1 LDTVIY
7 SWDIDQN
14 RGGKVLNKGGAAQA
28 KQVYNF
34 RNNQIPYYRVL
45 EILESSDSLVLLPK
59 EGELTRIQ
67 RFPATGNSIT
77 YTFDATNKLIKV
89 EAPASKQKLVFSDY
103 VLENGFSNSATVTL
117 FVNDALATEEKIKN
131 WKYNFTPEQNQ
142 FNLPQGYT
150 LTARGTPSVSEI
162 AKDIY
167 LIDHIGGDRNVLF
180 VNMDEYIV
188 VIEAPL
194 SSETSKDII
203 SRINETIPG
212 KPVKYVFATHYHNDH
227 TGGLRQYAFEDATL
241 LMAEHTTEYVNDLLS
256 AKQPD
261 DFGSS
266 NKKANIQ
273 TFKNKLELKDKNH
286 HIIFYEVPN
295 THADGMALAYFPKE
309 KIIYQGDLLS
319 VPLDGSLPY
328 SIPAIEEMQ
337 DFIQKNKIT
346 YNRMIGH
353 HGLNNITPEMVKQI
367 LNYKKK

>member
-1 LDTVIY
+1 
-7 SWDIDQN
+7 
-14 RGGKVLNKGGAAQA
+14 
-28 KQVYNF
+28 
-34 RNNQIPYYRVL
+34 VL
-45 EILESSDSLVLLPK
+45 EIYETKDSLVLHSGD
-59 EGELTRIQ
+59 GEYTQIQ
-67 RFPATGNSIT
+67 RFPATGNPVV
-77 YTFDATNKLIKV
+77 YTFDATNKLITV
-89 EAPASKQKLVFSDY
+89 DAPASKQKIVFSDY
-103 VLENGFSNSATVTL
+103 VSENGFSNSGTVTL

-131 WKYNFTPEQNQ
+131 WKYNFAPVKNIFDLPE
-142 FNLPQGYT
+142 GYAIT
-150 LTARGTPSVSEI
+150 TRSTPSVSEI
-162 AKDIY
+162 AKDIF

-194 SSETSKDII
+194 SSETSKDVFR
-203 SRINETIPG
+203 RIKETIPG
-212 KPVKYVFATHYHNDH
+212 KPVKYVFATHFHSDH
-227 TGGLRQYAFEDATL
+227 TGGLRQYVFEDATL
-241 LMAEHTTEYVNDLLS
+241 LMAEHTTAYVNDLLA
-256 AKQPD
+256 AKQQD

-266 NKKANIQ
+266 NKKADIQ

-328 SIPAIEEMQ
+328 SVNVIEEMQ

-367 LNYKKK
+367 LNYKKEVKYR